1 MAPGFSITLLGESL
15 TRLLGDTHG
24 QRCCVAF
31 SGGADSTA
39 LLHALSQVRERLGI
53 ALRAVHVN
61 HHLQPQ
67 ADDWAAH
74 CRGVAARFMVP
85 LQVLDVS
92 IRAARGESV
101 EAAARHARYGAIAA
115 ALEPAEHLITAHH
128 REDQLETILLR
139 LMRGAGV
146 TGLAGMPETAAF
158 AQGLLLRP
166 LLGVERAALVAY
178 CQAAQL
184 TWIEDL
190 SNADTRFDR
199 NFLRERVIPALR
211 ERWPAVAECVARS
224 GGHLTEARALL
235 DERAREDLARARD
248 GEALRISALRALSP
262 ARARNLLRFWIESAH
277 QPAPSS
283 AVLDQV
289 MVQMLDARSDAMP
302 LVVAGE
308 RQLRRYRDVLY
319 LCRPP
324 PPRPPHPLTWA
335 WREQPELELPGG
347 LGRLRLRAA
356 EAGEA
361 AIGVPAGPLSVRWG
375 GAARKLQLT
384 AKGARKTLR
393 NLFQE
398 HGVVPWM
405 RPSLPLIFAGDDLV
419 AVADLWIDVRSHP
432 PPGEGRMAIEWLDH
446 PQLF

>member
-1 MAPGFSITLLGESL
+1 MAPGFSSTLLGESL
-15 TRLLGDTHG
+15 TRLLANTHG
-24 QRCCVAF
+24 QHCCVAF

-39 LLHALSQVRERLGI
+39 LLHALSQVRGRLGI

-67 ADDWAAH
+67 SDDWAAH
-74 CRGVAARFMVP
+74 CRGAAARLMVP

-92 IRAARGESV
+92 VRAARGESV

-115 ALEPAEHLITAHH
+115 ELEAAEHLITAHH

-158 AQGLLLRP
+158 AHGLLLRP

-184 TWIEDL
+184 RWIEDA

-211 ERWPAVAECVARS
+211 ERWPAVAECVTRS
-224 GGHLTEARALL
+224 GGHLAEARALL

-248 GEALRISALRALSP
+248 GEALQISALRALSP

-289 MVQMLDARSDAMP
+289 MVQMLNARFDAMP
-302 LVVAGE
+302 LVVAGG
-308 RQLRRYRDVLY
+308 RQLRRYRDVMY

-384 AKGARKTLR
+384 PKGARKALR

-432 PPGEGRMAIEWLDH
+432 PPGEGGMAIEWLDH